1 MKAAKLEVEMKFL
14 EEEDEIRRL
23 LIKKELAFANAEEE
37 TIKILQGGNEITQV
51 EDHIVEEP
59 ACKTVKCGSIKSDSK
74 PIVEHPLIKNE
85 PPRLYCKAAPFMP

>member
-23 LIKKELAFANAEEE
+23 LIKKELAFANAKEE

-51 EDHIVEEP
+51 EDHMVEEP
-59 ACKTVKCGSIKSDSK
+59 ACKTVK
-74 PIVEHPLIKNE
+74 
-85 PPRLYCKAAPFMP
+85 